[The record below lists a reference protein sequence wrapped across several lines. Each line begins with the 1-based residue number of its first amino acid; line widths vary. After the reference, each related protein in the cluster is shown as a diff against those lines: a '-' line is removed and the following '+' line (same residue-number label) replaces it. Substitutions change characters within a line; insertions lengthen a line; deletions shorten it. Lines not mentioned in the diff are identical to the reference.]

1 MIETKAMAYVNMYGV
16 LGTLENL
23 CQLDD
28 TAKKILEG
36 LKKPVSLCFSVKD
49 GPCCTYHFTKEG
61 CRMTEG
67 DQVCTCKMSF
77 ASPEAFN
84 DLIDN
89 SKPGM
94 PTKNPVQV
102 LSFLLGPFTKL
113 TDRLNEVLRP
123 SEEALQDRAFFE
135 ESTTLT
141 LYTIAGAI
149 SALANNDSISQIS
162 ADYTVDGDISLGIK
176 DTAYITLRVK
186 DKRFTTIKER
196 CENPRALMEFA
207 DLDLAAGLFAGKVS
221 TINEMCKGTI
231 RLRGMISM
239 LDNVNRI
246 LDRVSVYLG

>member
-1 MIETKAMAYVNMYGV
+1 MTDTTAMAYVNMYGV

-23 CQLDD
+23 CQLDSQ
-28 TAKKILEG
+28 AQEILAT

-49 GPCCTYHFTKEG
+49 GPCCTFHFSHEG

-67 DQVCTCKMSF
+67 ADGCTCRMSF
-77 ASPEAFN
+77 PSVQAFN
-84 DLIDN
+84 DLIDH
-89 SKPGM
+89 SKPGI

-102 LSFLLGPFTKL
+102 ISFLLGPFTKL
-113 TDRLNEVLRP
+113 TDRLNAILRP
-123 SEEALQDRAFFE
+123 AEEAMQDRGFFE
-135 ESTTLT
+135 MSTTLT

-149 SALANNDSISQIS
+149 SALANNDPISKIS

-176 DTAYITLRVK
+176 DTAYITLRVQNK
-186 DKRFTTIKER
+186 HFTTIKQR
-196 CENPRALMEFA
+196 CANPRAIMEFA

-231 RLRGMISM
+231 HLRGMISM